1 MKRIFTWLERKLF
14 RRETVADQPNNPESA
29 KPGEIDLGLNL
40 PKELQDLVEDVT
52 IDLDVTVPNFEIAA
66 DTDKT
71 TGFDPEDTATMH
83 KK

>member
-1 MKRIFTWLERKLF
+1 
-14 RRETVADQPNNPESA
+14 
-29 KPGEIDLGLNL
+29 
-40 PKELQDLVEDVT
+40 VEDVT